1 MWVKGFGHVIYKI
14 QNEMLIVEVDSCGA
28 EWKSVTD
35 KKSQKEYLWNK
46 KIDAWQYCAPILFPV
61 IGRLKNDSYQW
72 DGEFYSMPKHG
83 FVLTCHLKCINKK
96 RQNYICIVRN
106 TRNICHLPF
115 SISIGNKLHT
125 KGTKLVT
132 SFIVTNQSEY
142 EMYFS
147 LGTHPSFCCNQWDKL
162 EFEYPETIPAYRMN
176 DEYLLDGRRD
186 EIFNGGNEII
196 LDSKVFQDGALI
208 FPNLR
213 SKFVILKSAYGKPRI
228 QMELCAPYLGIWS
241 IPGEDYICIEPWFG
255 IDDFTTHNG
264 KIEEKRGICTLKPQ
278 EEFSYDYLV
287 TFYE

>member
-61 IGRLKNDSYQW
+61 IGRLKMIPINGMES
-72 DGEFYSMPKHG
+72 FIPCRNMA

-125 KGTKLVT
+125 KGTK
-132 SFIVTNQSEY
+132 
-142 EMYFS
+142 
-147 LGTHPSFCCNQWDKL
+147 
-162 EFEYPETIPAYRMN
+162 
-176 DEYLLDGRRD
+176 
-186 EIFNGGNEII
+186 
-196 LDSKVFQDGALI
+196 
-208 FPNLR
+208 
-213 SKFVILKSAYGKPRI
+213 
-228 QMELCAPYLGIWS
+228 
-241 IPGEDYICIEPWFG
+241 
-255 IDDFTTHNG
+255 
-264 KIEEKRGICTLKPQ
+264 
-278 EEFSYDYLV
+278 FSYIIYSNESV
-287 TFYE
+287 RV